1 MERNKKIVPRL
12 LAGASVSDKKVG
24 DFIKKE
30 SESLEIT
37 SLEIPRDYLF
47 MKGRNQNDKM
57 AAGTIS
63 AGNRSGRK
71 R

>member
-1 MERNKKIVPRL
+1 MESNKKIVPRL

-37 SLEIPRDYLF
+37 SLEIPRDYCF
-47 MKGRNQNDKM
+47 
-57 AAGTIS
+57 
-63 AGNRSGRK
+63 
-71 R
+71 

>member
-1 MERNKKIVPRL
+1 MESNKKIVPRL

-37 SLEIPRDYLF
+37 SLEIPRVHHIPKEENIGYEY
-47 MKGRNQNDKM
+47 
-57 AAGTIS
+57 
-63 AGNRSGRK
+63 
-71 R
+71 